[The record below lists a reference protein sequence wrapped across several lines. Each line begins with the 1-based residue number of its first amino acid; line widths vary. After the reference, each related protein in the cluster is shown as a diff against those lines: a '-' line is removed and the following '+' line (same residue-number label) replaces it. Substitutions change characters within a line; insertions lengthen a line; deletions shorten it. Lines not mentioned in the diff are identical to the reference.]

1 MKGTCHYPICPKE
14 PPLRVAI
21 QGMDG
26 HREGYQWG
34 LDASKEGCRQGAIP
48 IWGLGFG
55 FARSQI
61 RSKWPFRAS
70 IWA

>member
-14 PPLRVAI
+14 PPLRVSI

-34 LDASKEGCRQGAIP
+34 LDASKEGCRHGANP
-48 IWGLGFG
+48 IWGLGF
-55 FARSQI
+55 RVPEISD
-61 RSKWPFRAS
+61 RLKWPFLDP